1 MAQRAGIVTLASDS
15 TAGTHVKSRHTGT
28 IDLDRFLPYRLS
40 VLSNLVSGAIA
51 EAYQRRFG
59 LSIPEWRVLAVLAR
73 YPGLSAAEVAERTRM
88 DAVAVSRAVARL
100 LAAGRLRRATS
111 RDDRRRSVLTVSA
124 AGAAVYREVAPIALG
139 YERELLAALGPEER
153 AAIDRSLEALT
164 DRAQALAKSADAAA
178 TGSSGAPSSRRK
190 GAESHAAMPQPQPR
204 ARRRT

>member
-1 MAQRAGIVTLASDS
+1 M
-15 TAGTHVKSRHTGT
+15 KPPHTGT

-40 VLSNLVSGAIA
+40 VLSNLVSSAIA
-51 EAYQRRFG
+51 DAYQRRFG
-59 LSIPEWRVLAVLAR
+59 LTIPEWRVLAVLAR

-139 YERELLAALGPEER
+139 YERRLLDALGPEAR
-153 AAIDRSLEALT
+153 AALDGFLEALT
-164 DRAQALAKSADAAA
+164 ARAEALATHADREAKLKSASTPAR
-178 TGSSGAPSSRRK
+178 PRRK
-190 GAESHAAMPQPQPR
+190 GR
-204 ARRRT
+204 

>member
-1 MAQRAGIVTLASDS
+1 
-15 TAGTHVKSRHTGT
+15 VKPPHSGT

-40 VLSNLVSGAIA
+40 VLTNLVSGAIA
-51 EAYQRRFG
+51 DAYQQRFG

-73 YPGLSAAEVAERTRM
+73 YPGLSAAEVAGRTRM

-139 YERELLAALGPEER
+139 YERELLAALQPDDR
-153 AAIDRSLEALT
+153 AALERVLGLLT
-164 DRAQALAKSADAAA
+164 ARAQSLAEAVDA
-178 TGSSGAPSSRRK
+178 GPPPP
-190 GAESHAAMPQPQPR
+190 PQPKR
-204 ARRRT
+204 GRGAGR

>member
-1 MAQRAGIVTLASDS
+1 MRLARRAGIVTLANDS
-15 TAGTHVKSRHTGT
+15 TADTHVKPPHSGT

-51 EAYQRRFG
+51 DAYQRRFG

-124 AGAAVYREVAPIALG
+124 AGLAVYREVAPIALG
-139 YERELLAALGPEER
+139 YERELLAALGPEAR
-153 AAIDRSLEALT
+153 TSLDGLIEALT
-164 DRAQALAKSADAAA
+164 AR
-178 TGSSGAPSSRRK
+178 
-190 GAESHAAMPQPQPR
+190 AESLVTHVDPAAKTASR
-204 ARRRT
+204 AARPRRRGR

>member
-1 MAQRAGIVTLASDS
+1 MRLALRAGIVTLANDS
-15 TAGTHVKSRHTGT
+15 TADTYVKPPHSGT

-51 EAYQRRFG
+51 DAYQRRFG

-111 RDDRRRSVLTVSA
+111 RDDRRRSVLSVSA
-124 AGAAVYREVAPIALG
+124 AGLAVYREVAPIALG
-139 YERELLAALGPEER
+139 YERELLAALGP
-153 AAIDRSLEALT
+153 AARTALDGLLEALT
-164 DRAQALAKSADAAA
+164 ARAEALVTHVDPAAKMA
-178 TGSSGAPSSRRK
+178 SGAARP
-190 GAESHAAMPQPQPR
+190 
-204 ARRRT
+204 RRRGR